1 MYITNSTYAA
11 DDYDYVNFQ
20 GGDDVTENLG
30 GVNSTKYM
38 VALYKRKLSTG
49 DINRHNEIASAENKF
64 CFLLGDQ
71 WLFT

>member
-1 MYITNSTYAA
+1 MYMKNSSYAA
-11 DDYDYVNFQ
+11 DDYDYPTLQ

-49 DINRHNEIASAENKF
+49 DVNRDNEITSGENKF
-64 CFLLGDQ
+64 CFLLGDE